1 MTNAKLYLGST
12 MTKGLKSTGLNDSLE
27 MGYTWKNDEL
37 FQMLINYT

>member
-27 MGYTWKNDEL
+27 MGYT
-37 FQMLINYT
+37 